1 MKLQEIQNILDIP
14 DSTLSDWDK
23 NPKRKK
29 LMKLLRSLDVKTTH
43 ILLEKEDFTPKYSPY
58 TRKIKLDKSLFR
70 QDLLYSRENS
80 SIIDINNLISI
91 YLKQPNQ
98 DDTNTLLYLFGT
110 ARVRKT
116 LQKNKKYMPLVD
128 YEEALQQVEYAISSS
143 QYKKTYKVP
152 PIEEIVKK
160 PKQRFIDILRQQY
173 SKEEIL
179 KIAANNDVSY
189 PIIFKLQKM
198 LGKEA

>member
-58 TRKIKLDKSLFR
+58 TRKIKLDKSLFKK
-70 QDLLYSRENS
+70 DLLHSRENS
-80 SIIDINNLISI
+80 SIIDIDNLISI

-98 DDTNTLLYLFGT
+98 DDTNTLLYLFGA
-110 ARVRKT
+110 ARVRKI
-116 LQKNKKYMPLVD
+116 LQKNKKYIPLVD

-143 QYKKTYKVP
+143 QYKKIYKVP

-179 KIAANNDVSY
+179 KIAANNDVSF

-198 LGKEA
+198 LGIEA